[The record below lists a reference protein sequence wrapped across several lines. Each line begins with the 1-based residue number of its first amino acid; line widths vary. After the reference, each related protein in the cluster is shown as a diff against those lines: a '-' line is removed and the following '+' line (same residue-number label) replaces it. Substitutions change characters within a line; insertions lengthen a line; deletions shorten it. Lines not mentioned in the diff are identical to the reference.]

1 MCSATHSRY
10 DLGEEHAR
18 EKERYAAKERE
29 EVIRR
34 SKERR
39 LAEAKVSGTVVAK
52 TRLRGVACVHTVIQ
66 VQLVEC
72 FILMTFKNTCIFCVC
87 LQH

>member
-1 MCSATHSRY
+1 MYIGCSAALSCVCAVTPASSGVSVSSTIHHSRY

-34 SKERR
+34 SKERK
-39 LAEAKVSGTVVAK
+39 LAETKVRGTE
-52 TRLRGVACVHTVIQ
+52 RISPHPLLYIILPLHT
-66 VQLVEC
+66 
-72 FILMTFKNTCIFCVC
+72 
-87 LQH
+87 